1 MDQLS
6 YGRQMGKA
14 EQTDSRREQLRL
26 INATIA
32 IHKNKESRRQAN
44 RERFNTA
51 KPVDG
56 IDGTV
61 TANNMKKKP
70 SITWSVQPWA
80 TMKPDK
86 CLSKYA
92 RLVGT
97 N

>member
-32 IHKNKESRRQAN
+32 IHKNKESLRQAN

-51 KPVDG
+51 KPVYG

-61 TANNMKKKP
+61 TANNMKK
-70 SITWSVQPWA
+70 SHQ
-80 TMKPDK
+80 
-86 CLSKYA
+86 
-92 RLVGT
+92 
-97 N
+97 